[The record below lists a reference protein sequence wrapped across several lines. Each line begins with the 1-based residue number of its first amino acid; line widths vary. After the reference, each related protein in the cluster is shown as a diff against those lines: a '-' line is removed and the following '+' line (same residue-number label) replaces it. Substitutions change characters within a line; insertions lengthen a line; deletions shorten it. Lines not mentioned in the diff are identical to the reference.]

1 MSTELAKHI
10 FTFPFD
16 VVRDVTQDALRARA
30 LELRV
35 FDEAKLAERNPY
47 FFPATISN
55 NRFDSH
61 STRMAVSSLRNYAR
75 EAEEGVSFLYSHD
88 REEIVGH
95 SMGGRFV
102 NGQGNGVAHVD
113 ADFYLIPGLRL
124 GTVESDQVI
133 LGIDT
138 RVLRYVSIGFWGG
151 EWICSICGFDIWNF
165 EECRHYPG
173 YTFKVQADGETKD
186 VLCTA
191 DVEDAHLAEV
201 SSVYKGSTPGAIIT
215 KAEHDAR
222 AGLLAPSLRSAIERR
237 FHVTLPN
244 KGVAVGGHSTTQE
257 DSQMSQERQQSAGPK
272 PGANGGGA
280 SATDT
285 PEGGGERAGGGSA
298 DETLSITSETLTPHA
313 PILRALLAEAG
324 IPEAQGER
332 QLDVTAR
339 VRQLIGAAKD
349 GAAYRRALIKQA
361 LDEGVR
367 AYGTGFKREVYQRTL
382 EASDIETIQVY
393 LEDWTREAKAKN
405 PGGRQ
410 TVDSTVPVGETRGG
424 DAKPAAQPQRGVPRS
439 AYKTRPQ

>member
-1 MSTELAKHI
+1 MSTAELSKRI

-16 VVRDVTQDALRARA
+16 ISRDVTQEALRARA

-35 FDEAKLAERNPY
+35 FSEAQIAERNPY

-55 NRFDSH
+55 SKFDSH

-95 SMGGRFV
+95 SMAGRFV
-102 NGQGNGVAHVD
+102 NAQGNGVAHVD
-113 ADFYLIPGLRL
+113 ADFYLIPGMRL

-138 RVLRYVSIGFWGG
+138 KVLRYVSIGFYGG
-151 EWICSICGFDIWNF
+151 EWICSICGFDIWDF

-173 YTFKVQADGETKD
+173 YTFKVQADGETND

-191 DVEDAHLAEV
+191 DVENAHLAEV

-237 FHVTLPN
+237 FHVTLPE
-244 KGVAVGGHSTTQE
+244 KRVAVPGHSSTQE
-257 DSQMSQERQQSAGPK
+257 ESRMSQQRQQDAGPK
-272 PGANGGGA
+272 SGANGGGA
-280 SATDT
+280 PATEP
-285 PEGGGERAGGGSA
+285 PEGGGDGGERTAPAVTRELVTGSA
-298 DETLSITSETLTPHA
+298 DFV
-313 PILRALLAEAG
+313 RALLAEAG
-324 IPEAQGER
+324 VAEGVE
-332 QLDVTAR
+332 TFEG
-339 VRQLIGAAKD
+339 VRQIITRSKD
-349 GAAYRRALIKQA
+349 GATYRRDLIEQA
-361 LDEGVR
+361 LAEGVR
-367 AYGTGFKREVYQRTL
+367 AHGEDFDKEAYRGMLEGASLDFIKRNH
-382 EASDIETIQVY
+382 A
-393 LEDWTREAKAKN
+393 DWARAAKLRN

-410 TVDSTVPVGETRGG
+410 TVDSTAAVGETRGG
-424 DAKPAAQPQRGVPRS
+424 DGQPASQTPPAGVPRS
-439 AYKTRPQ
+439 AFRVRPR